1 MFIKLKNNNIRM
13 QELKFIKFA
22 EFFLAN
28 PYKEIYLRE
37 LARTLKIS
45 PFATKK
51 YADILVKEGLI
62 LEEKRA
68 NLRYLKANVANLF
81 YKHLKIS
88 CNIRQLLKSGLVE
101 FLKSNLANVTSIIL
115 FGSLAKGE
123 DSKESDIDILIIG
136 KQKPLSLNK
145 FENKLNKE
153 TTLHFFSWSE
163 WNDKA
168 KEDHPFY
175 YEIITHGVP
184 LYGEL
189 PLTKWK

>member
-1 MFIKLKNNNIRM
+1 M
-13 QELKFIKFA
+13 QELKFIKFT

-28 PYKEIYLRE
+28 PYKEVYIRE
-37 LARTLKIS
+37 LARKLKIS

-62 LEEKRA
+62 LDEKKA
-68 NLRYLKANVANLF
+68 NLRYLKPNVSNLF

-88 CNIRQLLKSGLVE
+88 CNIRQLFKSDLID
-101 FLKSNLANVTSIIL
+101 FLKNNLANLTSIIL

-123 DSKESDIDILIIG
+123 DSQESDIDILIIG
-136 KQKPLSLNK
+136 KQKHLGIGE
-145 FENKLNKE
+145 FEDKLNKE
-153 TTLHFFSWSE
+153 ITLHFFSWSE
-163 WNDKA
+163 WNEKA

-175 YEIITHGVP
+175 YEIINHGIP
-184 LYGEL
+184 LHGEL

>member
-1 MFIKLKNNNIRM
+1 MH
-13 QELKFIKFA
+13 ELKFIKFV
-22 EFFLAN
+22 EFFLIN
-28 PYKEIYLRE
+28 PYKEVYIRE
-37 LARTLKIS
+37 LAKKLKIS

-51 YADILVKEGLI
+51 YADILLKENLI
-62 LEEKRA
+62 LEEKEA
-68 NLRYLKANVANLF
+68 NLRYLKANMSNLF

-88 CNIRQLLKSGLVE
+88 YNLKLLLESGLID
-101 FLKSNLANVTSIIL
+101 FLKNNITNVTSIIL

-123 DSKESDIDILIIG
+123 DSEESDIDILIIG
-136 KQKPLSLNK
+136 KQKHLNLK
-145 FENKLNKE
+145 NFEDKLKKE
-153 TTLHFFSWSE
+153 ITLHFFSWSE

-175 YEIITHGVP
+175 YELISHGIP